1 MGDIKQISQIKL
13 GGQLYQIKDT
23 TYVQAT
29 SEDLGLI
36 KIGYTPAENSQN
48 YAVQLNNDGQAFV
61 NVPWDVGVDTKYKT
75 TLNGELY
82 GDTNGVDL
90 GTWFAPA
97 TGGTSGQILKSN
109 GSGAPTWIDFPAAGA
124 TLGGIKNGYQST
136 VNNNFGV
143 NVVTEGNDAG
153 TAYVSIPQ
161 GAKNNI
167 VSTSTNPMIWSG
179 AVLKSWMDDILGI
192 NADAVST
199 LVNILS
205 DDNTATGIL
214 AKIAEKANAADI
226 ITYAAGGGLT
236 SSASGTTTTFS
247 VLNGYVH
254 ADDTN
259 NFKVDYDS
267 TGLHAILTDASTTSK
282 GLLSKEDKIKIE
294 TGLVGKYTAQG
305 EILEIAWGAVPTV
318 ETTEP
323 TEP

>member
-1 MGDIKQISQIKL
+1 
-13 GGQLYQIKDT
+13 
-23 TYVQAT
+23 
-29 SEDLGLI
+29 
-36 KIGYTPAENSQN
+36 
-48 YAVQLNNDGQAFV
+48 
-61 NVPWDVGVDTKYKT
+61 
-75 TLNGELY
+75 
-82 GDTNGVDL
+82 
-90 GTWFAPA
+90 
-97 TGGTSGQILKSN
+97 
-109 GSGAPTWIDFPAAGA
+109 
-124 TLGGIKNGYQST
+124 
-136 VNNNFGV
+136 
-143 NVVTEGNDAG
+143 
-153 TAYVSIPQ
+153 
-161 GAKNNI
+161 
-167 VSTSTNPMIWSG
+167 MIWSG

-205 DDNTATGIL
+205 DDNAATGIL